1 MEAVIIYDNS
11 ACRESVRSGWG
22 FSCLV
27 GRRVLFDAG
36 ESAESLFHNIDQLKV
51 DISKIEAVVISHD
64 HWDHTGGLW
73 GLLKKR
79 KGLPVYSCP
88 GFGSSFKKKVRQSG
102 GRLFEAEMY
111 RRVVRDIFVT
121 GEVRGEY
128 RGADIPEQAL
138 IVKRGGKIAV
148 IVGCSHPG
156 IVTMIERVK
165 TIFPGAEISLV
176 FGGFHLKD
184 KDPQTVQAIVSSMK
198 ELGVERV
205 APTHCT
211 GDEAKAIFEEG
222 YGENFLSIQAG
233 KIFEI

>member
-11 ACRESVRSGWG
+11 ACKENVRSGWG

-27 GRRVLFDAG
+27 GRRVLFDTG
-36 ESAESLFHNIDQLKV
+36 ESSESLFHNMDQLNV

-64 HWDHTGGLW
+64 HWDHTGGLSA
-73 GLLKKR
+73 LLKNR

-88 GFGSSFKKKVRQSG
+88 GFGPSFKKRVRQSG

-111 RRVVRDIFVT
+111 RRVDNDIFVT
-121 GEVRGEY
+121 GEMKGEY

-138 IVKRGGKIAV
+138 IVKTGGKIAV
-148 IVGCSHPG
+148 ITGCSHPG

-165 TIFPGAEISLV
+165 SIFPGAEISLV

-184 KDPQTVQAIVSSMK
+184 KDPKAVYAIVSSMK

-205 APTHCT
+205 APAHCT
-211 GDEAKAIFEEG
+211 GDEAKAIFKEE
-222 YGENFLSIQAG
+222 YGGNFVSIQAG